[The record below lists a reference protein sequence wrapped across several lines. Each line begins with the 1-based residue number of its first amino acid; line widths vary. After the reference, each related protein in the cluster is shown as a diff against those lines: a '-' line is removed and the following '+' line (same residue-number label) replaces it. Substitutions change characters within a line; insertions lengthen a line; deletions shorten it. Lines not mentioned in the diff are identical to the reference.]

1 MAAND
6 DDNFIDGV
14 LIGAVVGTLVG
25 GILGVLLAPR
35 RRTLPAMAPEAKT
48 SPETAAEMSESTNGS
63 LESARRGLEE
73 KLEQLNQAIEATR
86 TKLTNNPGGDP
97 PPTEPLS

>member
-1 MAAND
+1 MAANED
-6 DDNFIDGV
+6 DSFIDGV

-35 RRTLPAMAPEAKT
+35 RRTLPATAPETKT
-48 SPETAAEMSESTNGS
+48 SSETAEMPESTNGS
-63 LESARRGLEE
+63 IESARRGLEE

-86 TKLTNNPGGDP
+86 SKLTNNPGGDP

>member
-1 MAAND
+1 MAVND
-6 DDNFIDGV
+6 DDSFIDGV

-35 RRTLPAMAPEAKT
+35 RRTLPEANIPSEAVEMPE
-48 SPETAAEMSESTNGS
+48 SSNGS
-63 LESARRGLEE
+63 IDSARRGLEE

-86 TKLTNNPGGDP
+86 TKITNNPVGDP
-97 PPTEPLS
+97 PPAEPLS

>member
-6 DDNFIDGV
+6 DDNFIDGL

-35 RRTLPAMAPEAKT
+35 RRTLPAVT
-48 SPETAAEMSESTNGS
+48 PETEASAQTEEMPESTNGS
-63 LESARRGLEE
+63 IESARRGLEE

-97 PPTEPLS
+97 PPTEPQS

>member
-1 MAAND
+1 MAANED
-6 DDNFIDGV
+6 DSFIDGV

-35 RRTLPAMAPEAKT
+35 RRTLPATPPETET
-48 SPETAAEMSESTNGS
+48 SPEIAVEMPESTNGS
-63 LESARRGLEE
+63 IESARRGLEE

-97 PPTEPLS
+97 PPTGPLS